1 MRTLVA
7 ALSLALLAGPA
18 LAQIGGGINFLDND
32 RKKTQEEIDRGQA
45 IDDAYK
51 STMKKVPDQK
61 KVTNDP
67 WADVRGGSQP
77 TTVQK
82 PPRSSASSKSN

>member
-7 ALSLALLAGPA
+7 ALVLALAAGPA
-18 LAQIGGGINFLDND
+18 FAQIGGFNLLDDNGK
-32 RKKTQEEIDRGQA
+32 KKTQEEIDREQA
-45 IDDAYK
+45 IDNAYK
-51 STMKKVPDQK
+51 STLKKVPDQK

-77 TTVQK
+77 PSVQK
-82 PPRSSASSKSN
+82 PARSTASSKSN